1 MAANSPSL
9 LAARAPATTQVAA
22 LLRQQVR
29 SGGLAI
35 GDALPPERQ
44 LAQSIGVARGTIR
57 AALQQLQNEGVI
69 GVDGVRRRVRTIP
82 RNGSGILSGTVGVIT
97 VQRPCAISQIA
108 PGWESFVEV
117 GAMEEARQH
126 DLNSLIF
133 HVDSLKA
140 PGAVEELMERPP
152 HGIVVVSAAYRSGG
166 VIELLARLRDAG
178 LSIVTEGDPIGGEA
192 YDRVISD
199 HEAGA
204 AMLTRFLLQ
213 RGRRR
218 ILYCLPA
225 NPANTYWVR
234 HRLDGY
240 RAAMA
245 EAGAE
250 PLPPS
255 MQGAISAG
263 NDAHHFELGVM
274 QMLGY
279 LVDYQR
285 QHGGFDAVMCASDG
299 QVPHVAAALRK
310 LGLKPQDDVL
320 ITGYDNFWEDLAER
334 RFEAT
339 PPWVT
344 ADKQN
349 MEIGR
354 RLVRLLMSPRPGDA
368 PPRVEKIA
376 PRLREIALAT

>member
-1 MAANSPSL
+1 MAIHSPSL
-9 LAARAPATTQVAA
+9 LAARAPATAGVAA

-29 SGGLAI
+29 SGGFAV

-82 RNGSGILSGTVGVIT
+82 RNGSGILSGTVGVVT
-97 VQRPCAISQIA
+97 VRRPNTVTHVA

-117 GAMEEARQH
+117 GAMQQAREH
-126 DLNSLIF
+126 DLNSLILD
-133 HVDSLKA
+133 VNSLKA
-140 PGAVEELMERPP
+140 PGAVEELLERPP

-166 VIELLARLRDAG
+166 VIELLVRLRDAG
-178 LSIVTEGDPIGGEA
+178 LPIVTEGDPIGGEE
-192 YDRVISD
+192 YDRVVSD

-218 ILYCLPA
+218 IVYCLPA
-225 NPANTYWVR
+225 SPANAYWVR
-234 HRLDGY
+234 HRLAGY

-245 EAGAE
+245 EAGAQ
-250 PLPPS
+250 PLAPS
-255 MQGAISAG
+255 MQGAISYG
-263 NDAHHFELGVM
+263 NDAHHFEIGVM

-285 QHGGFDAVMCASDG
+285 QHGGFDAVMCASDA

-334 RFEAT
+334 RWEPT
-339 PPWVT
+339 PPLAT

-349 MEIGR
+349 VEIGK
-354 RLVRLLMSPRPGDA
+354 RLVKLLMAGGGA
-368 PPRVEKIA
+368 AEPRVERIEPCLVEVTSKS
-376 PRLREIALAT
+376 